1 MTGHCHDFIYCS
13 QIVRQM
19 ARNAA
24 VSALASP
31 FHPSNRFRSGGRID
45 KTGLLH
51 TITDGGKNWHMLME
65 GLKTKVASCRI
76 SRQKKVEFPSPIWIL
91 THLLRQ
97 SLLLVTQPF

>member
-24 VSALASP
+24 ASAHASP
-31 FHPSNRFRSGGRID
+31 FHPLNRVRSGRVD

-51 TITDGGKNWHMLME
+51 TITDGGKNWTN
-65 GLKTKVASCRI
+65 GI
-76 SRQKKVEFPSPIWIL
+76 D
-91 THLLRQ
+91 
-97 SLLLVTQPF
+97 